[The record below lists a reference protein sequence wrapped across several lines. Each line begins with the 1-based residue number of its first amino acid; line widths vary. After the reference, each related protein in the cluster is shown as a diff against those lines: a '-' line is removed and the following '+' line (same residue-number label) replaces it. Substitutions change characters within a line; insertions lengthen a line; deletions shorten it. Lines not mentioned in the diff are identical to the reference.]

1 MATAVLV
8 IVGRVCRTASSE
20 RLGREHG
27 YWNLPSS
34 SVPARWAP
42 CSLLPYGSIAST
54 GLLPVGFLD
63 SFDGVGLSV
72 PILGDAR
79 ALLPT
84 VQHYN
89 VTKVIVAYGAMDEAD
104 MVEILRASDG
114 LEIEIYIVPRFFE
127 LGVTTGGKRYD
138 EIWGIP
144 LMRLHRSA
152 VRAAARRSKRM
163 FDIVVA
169 MVAHLL
175 ASPIFLATALA
186 VHLSTPGPIFLRQ
199 RRVGKDG
206 REFELLKFRSM
217 VVNKHSDTSWLAADD
232 YMTPVGRILRRTSL
246 DELPQ
251 LLNVLRGDMSLVGP
265 RPERP
270 YFVNQSRPMSTDM

>member
-1 MATAVLV
+1 V
-8 IVGRVCRTASSE
+8 IVCIDIVAI
-20 RLGREHG
+20 L
-27 YWNLPSS
+27 
-34 SVPARWAP
+34 AA
-42 CSLLPYGSIAST
+42 
-54 GLLPVGFLD
+54 
-63 SFDGVGLSV
+63 VGLYGRADATSWLFGISIFCLLV
-72 PILGDAR
+72 CSGSQRAFINPRLERDIPLTVSGLFMPILGDAR
-79 ALLPT
+79 AFLPT

-104 MVEILRASDG
+104 MVEILRACDG

-144 LMRLHRSA
+144 LTRLHRSA

-169 MVAHLL
+169 MVALLL
-175 ASPIFLATALA
+175 ASPISLATALA

-199 RRVGKDG
+199 RRVGKEG

-217 VVNKHSDTSWLAADD
+217 VVNKHSDTSW
-232 YMTPVGRILRRTSL
+232 G
-246 DELPQ
+246 
-251 LLNVLRGDMSLVGP
+251 
-265 RPERP
+265 
-270 YFVNQSRPMSTDM
+270 